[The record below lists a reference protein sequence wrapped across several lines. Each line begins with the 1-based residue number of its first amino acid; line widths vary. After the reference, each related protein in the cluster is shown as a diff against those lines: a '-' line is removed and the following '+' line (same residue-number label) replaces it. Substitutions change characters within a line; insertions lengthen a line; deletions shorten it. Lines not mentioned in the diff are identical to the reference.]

1 MKREWTK
8 IREVLEDV
16 EADRLDEKL
25 SSLEEKSERLRA
37 LGEESSEENIYY
49 GHLLLAIEAGLVT
62 GVEIDLCVTPTPPWQ
77 YGTTVPRL
85 TMEGHDVLDSM
96 RSSAVCSRLKTIAVE
111 QSLPITVE
119 LIKAVAASLVKL
131 DRS

>member
-62 GVEIDLCVTPTPPWQ
+62 GVEIDLCVTPPPP
-77 YGTTVPRL
+77 GTTVPRL